1 MAHAQS
7 LFEKSFLS
15 LKATNSIA
23 SGTRP
28 TNITSNAFRPRKG
41 HIRCPECD
49 PFPGSEHVTQWYGGA
64 CPRLLNLS
72 PAGICLT
79 FQTTSQHWT
88 LYADSPWLITGKLR
102 LNVLQCRI
110 CHTAHRGRG

>member
-28 TNITSNAFRPRKG
+28 TYITSNAFRP
-41 HIRCPECD
+41 
-49 PFPGSEHVTQWYGGA
+49 
-64 CPRLLNLS
+64 
-72 PAGICLT
+72 
-79 FQTTSQHWT
+79 
-88 LYADSPWLITGKLR
+88 
-102 LNVLQCRI
+102 
-110 CHTAHRGRG
+110 